1 MFLSLGLP
9 THLVDAGADLIS
21 AEAVMEMAR
30 AAETAGFDAVFTTD
44 HPFPGDT
51 WLAHGGHHTLD
62 PMVTLSFAA
71 AATTTLRMHTNLFV
85 PAYRNPFVSAK
96 MISSL
101 DALSNGRVILGV
113 GAGYLE
119 PEFAALGAEFEGR
132 NDYLDEALR
141 AMRAAWTG
149 ESVTFEGTGYTAVG
163 NTMLPRP
170 AQQRI
175 PVWVG
180 GNSKRAIRRVV
191 DLCDGWLPMPAPA
204 KASKSL
210 KTPGIESLDD
220 LRARLDYAREYAES
234 VGRTDPIDVIF
245 MPRGLS
251 MFSGAD
257 IDADAV
263 VEDLA
268 EQAAAGVTGVTIAL
282 PARTRAE
289 FLEQAAFFG
298 ERIVP
303 GVKKLP

>member
-1 MFLSLGLP
+1 
-9 THLVDAGADLIS
+9 
-21 AEAVMEMAR
+21 
-30 AAETAGFDAVFTTD
+30 
-44 HPFPGDT
+44 
-51 WLAHGGHHTLD
+51 
-62 PMVTLSFAA
+62 
-71 AATTTLRMHTNLFV
+71 MHTNLFV

-119 PEFAALGAEFEGR
+119 PEFAALGSDFANR

-149 ESVTFEGTGYTAVG
+149 ESVTFEGAGYSATG

-170 AQQRI
+170 AQPRI

-251 MFSGAD
+251 MFSGSD

-303 GVKKLP
+303 GVKKL

>member
-30 AAETAGFDAVFTTD
+30 AAEAAGFDAVFTTD

-71 AATTTLRMHTNLFV
+71 AATSTLRLHTNLFV

-101 DALSNGRVILGV
+101 DALSNGRVIIGV

-119 PEFAALGAEFEGR
+119 PEFAALGADFGSR
-132 NDYLDEALR
+132 NDRLDEALR

-149 ESVTFEGTGYTAVG
+149 ESVTFEGSGYTAVG
-163 NTMLPRP
+163 NTMRPRP
-170 AQQRI
+170 TQPRI
-175 PVWVG
+175 PIWVG

-191 DLCDGWLPMPAPA
+191 NLGDGWLPMPAPA
-204 KASKSL
+204 KVSKSL
-210 KTPGIESLDD
+210 KTPGIETLDD

-263 VEDLA
+263 VEDLT
-268 EQAAAGVTGVTIAL
+268 EQAGAGVTGVTVAL
-282 PARTRAE
+282 PAHTRRE
-289 FLEQAAFFG
+289 FLDQAALFG
-298 ERIVP
+298 EHIIPR
-303 GVKKLP
+303 VKKL

>member
-30 AAETAGFDAVFTTD
+30 AAEAAGFDAVFTTD
-44 HPFPGDT
+44 HPFPGDK

-62 PMVTLSFAA
+62 PMVTLAFAA
-71 AATTTLRMHTNLFV
+71 AATSTLRMHTNLFV
-85 PAYRNPFVSAK
+85 PAYRNPFASAK

-101 DALSNGRVILGV
+101 DALSGGRVILGV

-119 PEFAALGAEFEGR
+119 PEFAALGADFETR
-132 NDYLDEALR
+132 NDRLDEALR

-149 ESVTFEGTGYTAVG
+149 ESVTFEGTGYTAAG

-170 AQQRI
+170 AQPRI

-180 GNSKRAIRRVV
+180 GNSRRAIRRVV
-191 DLCDGWLPMPAPA
+191 DLGDGWLPMPAPA

-251 MFSGAD
+251 MFAGAE
-257 IDADAV
+257 IDADAI
-263 VEDLA
+263 VEDLT
-268 EQAAAGVTGVTIAL
+268 EQATAGVTGVTIAL
-282 PARTRAE
+282 PAHTRAE
-289 FLEQAAFFG
+289 FLEQAALFG
-298 ERIVP
+298 ERVVP
-303 GVKKLP
+303 RVKKI

>member
-1 MFLSLGLP
+1 MFFSVGIP
-9 THLVDAGADLIS
+9 THRVDAGADLVG

-30 AAETAGFDAVFTTD
+30 AAEDAGFDAAFVTD
-44 HPFPGDT
+44 HPFPGDR

-71 AATTTLRMHTNLFV
+71 AATTTLRLHTNLFV

-96 MISSL
+96 MISTL
-101 DALSNGRVILGV
+101 DALSAGRVILGV

-119 PEFAALGAEFEGR
+119 PEFAALGADFEGR
-132 NDYLDEALR
+132 NDALDEALR

-149 ESVTFEGTGYTAVG
+149 ESVVFEGAGYAAPG

-170 AQQRI
+170 AQERI
-175 PVWVG
+175 PVWIG

-191 DLCDGWLPMPAPA
+191 DLGDGWLPMPAPA
-204 KASKSL
+204 KASKTL
-210 KTPGIESLDD
+210 RTPGIETLAG
-220 LRARLDYAREYAES
+220 LRARLDYLEEYAAS
-234 VGRTDPIDVIF
+234 VGRTAPVDVTF

-257 IDADAV
+257 LDADAI

-268 EQAAAGVTGVTIAL
+268 EQAAVGVTGVTIAL

-289 FLEQAAFFG
+289 FLEQAASFG
-298 ERIVP
+298 ERVIAH
-303 GVKKLP
+303 VK

>member
-9 THLVDAGADLIS
+9 THLVDAGPDLIG
-21 AEAVMEMAR
+21 AEAVMTMAK
-30 AAETAGFDAVFTTD
+30 AAEAAGFDAVFTTD

-51 WLAHGGHHTLD
+51 WLARGGHHTVD

-71 AATTTLRMHTNLFV
+71 AATSTLRLHTNLFV
-85 PAYRNPFVSAK
+85 PAYRNPFLSAK

-101 DALSNGRVILGV
+101 DVMSGGRVILGV

-119 PEFAALGAEFEGR
+119 PEFAALGADFANR
-132 NDYLDEALR
+132 NDFLDEALR

-149 ESVTFEGTGYTAVG
+149 ESVTFQGSGYTADG
-163 NTMLPRP
+163 NTMLPKP
-170 AQQRI
+170 VQPRI

-191 DLCDGWLPMPAPA
+191 DLGDGWLPMPAPA

-210 KTPGIESLDD
+210 KTPGIETLDD

-282 PARTRAE
+282 PAATRAE
-289 FLEQAAFFG
+289 FLEQTALFG

-303 GVKKLP
+303 RVKKL

>member
-44 HPFPGDT
+44 HPFPGDA

-71 AATTTLRMHTNLFV
+71 AATTTLRLHTNLFV
-85 PAYRNPFVSAK
+85 PAYRNPFLSAK

-149 ESVTFEGTGYTAVG
+149 ESVAFEGTGYSAAG

-170 AQQRI
+170 AQSRI

-289 FLEQAAFFG
+289 FLEQTALFG

-303 GVKKLP
+303 GVKKL

>member
-44 HPFPGDT
+44 HPFPGDA

-119 PEFAALGAEFEGR
+119 PEFAALGSDFANR

-149 ESVTFEGTGYTAVG
+149 ESVTFEGAGYSATG

-170 AQQRI
+170 AQSRI

-251 MFSGAD
+251 MFSGSD

-303 GVKKLP
+303 GVKKL